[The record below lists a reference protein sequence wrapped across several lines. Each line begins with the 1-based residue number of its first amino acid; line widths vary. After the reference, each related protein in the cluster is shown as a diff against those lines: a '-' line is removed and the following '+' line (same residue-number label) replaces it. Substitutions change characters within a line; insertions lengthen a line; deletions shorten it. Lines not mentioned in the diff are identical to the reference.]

1 MTKKYFIDFKKKIE
15 KHYDG
20 RELLCFVDRPNDF
33 LEIFKNIV
41 DKHPNRTALVFKD
54 KTVSYKKLDELSD
67 SFAWGLLKSG
77 LKEKNICHI
86 DFGGNRPPADF
97 R

>member
-1 MTKKYFIDFKKKIE
+1 MTKNNVIDFKKKIE
-15 KHYDG
+15 THYDG
-20 RELLCFVDRPNDF
+20 RELLCFDRPNDF

-67 SFAWGLLKSG
+67 SFAGGIIEIWAKR
-77 LKEKNICHI
+77 EKYPCYQS
-86 DFGGNRPPADF
+86 RK
-97 R
+97 